1 MLSPQFLDELR
12 ARTTLSTL
20 IGRTVKIT
28 RAGREWKACCPFH
41 NEKTSSFTINDEK
54 GFYHCL
60 AGDTVVMTSYGRRLI
75 RALAGATASVL
86 TVGGKWVAA
95 PFYAYGYQRL
105 WKISLSR
112 NGVPQDIFATDDHR
126 WFTNGRKDTV
136 FHKDLVHANIPEA

>member
-75 RALAGATASVL
+75 RDLAEIGRAHAELQSL
-86 TVGGKWVAA
+86 MRLS
-95 PFYAYGYQRL
+95 YA
-105 WKISLSR
+105 
-112 NGVPQDIFATDDHR
+112 
-126 WFTNGRKDTV
+126 V
-136 FHKDLVHANIPEA
+136 FCL

>member
-75 RALAGATASVL
+75 RDLAGTTASVL
-86 TVGGKWVAA
+86 TVGGKRSEERRV
-95 PFYAYGYQRL
+95 GKECVSTCR
-105 WKISLSR
+105 SR
-112 NGVPQDIFATDDHR
+112 WSPYH
-126 WFTNGRKDTV
+126 
-136 FHKDLVHANIPEA
+136 

>member
-75 RALAGATASVL
+75 RDLAGPTASVL
-86 TVGGKWVAA
+86 TVGGNWVDA
-95 PFYAYGYQRL
+95 PFYAYGYPRP
-105 WKISLSR
+105 WKKI
-112 NGVPQDIFATDDHR
+112 
-126 WFTNGRKDTV
+126 GR
-136 FHKDLVHANIPEA
+136 ASCR